1 MKESNEFI
9 NENKKNN
16 SLLLII
22 ALATLLVAMIGATFA
37 YFTAD
42 VSGNG
47 TSQVHVTTSTTDS
60 LVYTPGSAISLTAT
74 QQNFYLNA
82 GNQTGSTTSTVQL
95 LANNTGS
102 ATYCYTVA
110 VNITTNE
117 FIYTVDSSTP
127 ELTLSVTKSAA
138 GAAATSVLTNYD
150 ITTKTGSVN
159 IPTTLGGTVYKNSI
173 TAAASASTTDSFTA
187 TVTMV
192 NLGTKQ
198 TANEGK
204 NFSAKLVL
212 TTVSCS

>member
-1 MKESNEFI
+1 MKENNEII

-22 ALATLLVAMIGATFA
+22 ALATLLVAIIGASFA
-37 YFTAD
+37 FFTATI
-42 VSGNG
+42 SGNG
-47 TSQVHVTTSTTDS
+47 VSTAQVTTSTTDS
-60 LVYTPGSAISLTAT
+60 LVYTPGSPISLTAT

-82 GNQTGSTTSTVQL
+82 GNQSGSTTSTVQL
-95 LANNTGS
+95 LANNTET
-102 ATYCYTVA
+102 ATYCYTVD

-117 FIYTVDSSTP
+117 FIYTVNSSTP

-138 GAAATSVLTNYD
+138 GAEATSVLSNYD

-159 IPTTLGGTVYKNSI
+159 IPTTLDGTVFKNSI
-173 TAAASASTTDSFTA
+173 TATASASTTDSFIA